1 MFDTCPGISPDGKV
15 TSVDGCSSFPQLP
28 TCFQSNWED
37 INFQNCPALGSI
49 LLALKCRVKLL
60 GLQGDQVSANTK
72 HIQILPRVFSCHYLP
87 RKQLLELPQGDSV
100 IMYRKSIN
108 QANSLFSCLP
118 STERS
123 LGTFDLEVRAQD
135 WEVGAQAPLPALP
148 KAHEHLKI
156 IHVTFPVTWFPLCL
170 KRAINAPSPCIKSE
184 LLLIITRG
192 LRALDLN

>member
-1 MFDTCPGISPDGKV
+1 M
-15 TSVDGCSSFPQLP
+15 TSVDGPSAPHLLSKRLRRHKCAKLP
-28 TCFQSNWED
+28 ST
-37 INFQNCPALGSI
+37 
-49 LLALKCRVKLL
+49 RVNSVGTEVLSQTSRTSRRS
-60 GLQGDQVSANTK
+60 GLANTK

-100 IMYRKSIN
+100 IMYRKGIN

-118 STERS
+118 STEKN

-156 IHVTFPVTWFPLCL
+156 IHVPFPVTWFPLCL
-170 KRAINAPSPCIKSE
+170 KRAINSPSLCIKSE